1 MEWVRTHHESVSG
14 RSGYADFYKR
24 DIQLKMLD
32 PIGTVVEL
40 WDIKGAFLESAKF
53 GDVSYDGDDVVSVS
67 ITIRFDNCVLQF

>member
-1 MEWVRTHHESVSG
+1 
-14 RSGYADFYKR
+14 
-24 DIQLKMLD
+24 MLD